1 MIAYMEGKIL
11 KINQDSILLLCGQI
25 GYEIL
30 LPVFVMEKLA
40 AELSSRENTPSD
52 PYFDKQISLYTYYY
66 QTERQPKPILIG
78 FYSEEEKDFFEI
90 FISVDAIGPL
100 KAVKAMDRSISLI
113 AAAIEQQNIDFLATL
128 KGIGKRTAQKIV
140 ASLHGKV
147 ARFISESSA
156 DNSEN
161 YAGDS
166 TISTSASIIY
176 NLDSS
181 RAALPIPMQKIYQ
194 QVVDVLVD
202 QLGYTGAIA
211 KKMVSMAIE
220 KNSSISTAE
229 ELFDAVLSK
238 KI

>member
-11 KINQDSILLLCGQI
+11 KMSQDAIILLCGHI

-30 LPVFVMEKLA
+30 LPVFVMEKLS
-40 AELSSRENTPSD
+40 AELSSG
-52 PYFDKQISLYTYYY
+52 DKISYVDHQISLYIYYY

-100 KAVKAMDRSISLI
+100 KAVKAMDRPISSI
-113 AAAIEQQNIDFLATL
+113 AAAIEHQDIDFLATL

-147 ARFISESSA
+147 AGFISESATNESK
-156 DNSEN
+156 D
-161 YAGDS
+161 YAVDS
-166 TISTSASIIY
+166 TLSAFSSTGY

-181 RAALPIPMQKIYQ
+181 RAGLPLQTQKIYQ

-220 KNSSISTAE
+220 KNPSISTAE
-229 ELFDAVLSK
+229 QLFDAVLSR